1 MGKQF
6 ASASLV
12 SLFCGRVGSARVDK
26 NANCAVVMDAE
37 LEVVDNDTD
46 GDAVSY
52 FSEGESSED
61 VLASFWRQYSIKYAP
76 VYTFKVKNR

>member
-1 MGKQF
+1 
-6 ASASLV
+6 
-12 SLFCGRVGSARVDK
+12 
-26 NANCAVVMDAE
+26 MDAE

>member
-6 ASASLV
+6 TSASLAGV
-12 SLFCGRVGSARVDK
+12 ICRLVGGARTDK
-26 NANCAVVMDAE
+26 HANCAVVMDAE
-37 LEVVDNDTD
+37 LEVVENDTD
-46 GDAVSY
+46 GDAVSCY
-52 FSEGESSED
+52 SEVESSED